1 MIIKILL
8 ISGVIG
14 AVVYALRGSQSST
27 NLAIRRLGGILFALV
42 AAISIIFPDSVTWI
56 AQAVNVG
63 RGTDLVLYILV
74 IAFLYV
80 SIALYQRLHV
90 LERRLIDLTRELALM
105 HGDRGTP
112 GAAGLDRPEE

>member
-63 RGTDLVLYILV
+63 RGTDLVLYGVVVWLLIFM
-74 IAFLYV
+74 ATT
-80 SIALYQRLHV
+80 YQRFRHTEISLTK
-90 LERRLIDLTRELALM
+90 LSRRIAIDE
-105 HGDRGTP
+105 TP
-112 GAAGLDRPEE
+112 RVWETDGK